1 MVLSYYISA
10 YDICRY
16 NVDYDTVNV
25 VIFRFVIDIEIDM
38 ILVMIDMYRDIVDM
52 YGSVIVID
60 IWISYSV
67 IDMVICDVVM
77 YSYMLIE

>member
-38 ILVMIDMYRDIVDM
+38 ILVMIDMYRDIVRC
-52 YGSVIVID
+52 
-60 IWISYSV
+60 
-67 IDMVICDVVM
+67 MVV
-77 YSYMLIE
+77 